1 MQPQHSG
8 IDPEPNIARQQAG
21 NPPSFRSLRGL
32 AYAILAAVTVVLVF
46 RLVEWGIHVRNYL
59 LHVDFEN
66 GELERAQYLT
76 DLEAARSWLGITT
89 VAVLAQAVAGVL
101 FVVWLYRARS
111 NADMLS
117 PARHRLPRVWAV
129 LGFLPFLNLVL
140 PPIVLDDV
148 QRAVCPETPAAPVRP
163 RGNATTALV
172 TLWWLSFVVGSLLLA
187 ILSLAMS
194 LVGTEPAD
202 AGRFG
207 GAVLVFL
214 AGTVLIGAAAVL
226 LAVLLRRVER
236 WETAR
241 ASGAYR

>member
-1 MQPQHSG
+1 MRQRHSG
-8 IDPEPNIARQQAG
+8 IRPDPNLAG
-21 NPPSFRSLRGL
+21 PPRGSPPRLRSLRGP
-32 AYAILAAVTVVLVF
+32 AHAILVAVAVVLVF

-59 LHVDFEN
+59 LHADFEN

-89 VAVLAQAVAGVL
+89 VTMLAQAVAGVL

-111 NADMLS
+111 NADALS

-129 LGFLPFLNLVL
+129 LGFLPLLNFAL

-148 QRAVCPETPAAPVRP
+148 QRAVHPDTPLAAVRP
-163 RGNATTALV
+163 RGNSTTAVV
-172 TLWWLSFVVGSLLLA
+172 TLWWLSFVLGSLLLA
-187 ILSLAMS
+187 ILSLAM
-194 LVGTEPAD
+194 LMVGTQPAD

-214 AGTVLIGAAAVL
+214 AGVALIGTAAVL

-236 WETAR
+236 WQSAR
-241 ASGAYR
+241 AALHR